1 MIKQVSLRNWKSY
14 SESTLYIDPVT
25 ILIGTNASGKSNVLD
40 ALQFLQRATS
50 GLNLHQ
56 AIYGD
61 VNIPPLRGGAEWICL
76 RGCDEFCIDVTFS
89 TDNEQ
94 IDYKYSLAI
103 KMQESSKAEISKEEL
118 LQLKYGPRA
127 TLPKEKRL
135 FYTQQQ
141 DNFGTPSISA
151 YFSTGTNGPGKRID
165 LNRSYTI
172 LNQSETILVRKE
184 IQDAVRTVLSQ
195 LQNIFVFD
203 PIPSH
208 MRDYKSFSDT
218 LQSDGSNLAGVLA
231 ALEDTE
237 KESIESKLTEYLREL
252 PEKDISKVW
261 AEPVGKFKTDAM
273 IYCAESWSHG
283 DFQIV
288 DARGMSDGTLRYLA
302 IVAAMLT
309 RTPGSLL
316 VIEEI
321 DNGLHPSRAK
331 ILIDMLRSLGS
342 ERQIDV
348 LVTTHNPALL
358 DAAGNKMVQFITVA
372 HRDPHSGYSLL
383 TPLEDIKLLDQ
394 LMARGTIGRLSAE
407 GAIEKALVSESGQ

>member
-1 MIKQVSLRNWKSY
+1 M
-14 SESTLYIDPVT
+14 
-25 ILIGTNASGKSNVLD
+25 
-40 ALQFLQRATS
+40 
-50 GLNLHQ
+50 
-56 AIYGD
+56 
-61 VNIPPLRGGAEWICL
+61 
-76 RGCDEFCIDVTFS
+76 
-89 TDNEQ
+89 
-94 IDYKYSLAI
+94 
-103 KMQESSKAEISKEEL
+103 

-127 TLPKEKRL
+127 TQPKEKRL

-184 IQDAVRTVLSQ
+184 IQDAVKSVLSQ
-195 LQNIFVFD
+195 LQKIFVFD

-237 KESIESKLTEYLREL
+237 KENIESKLTEYLRRL

-273 IYCAESWSHG
+273 IYCTESWAHE
-283 DFQIV
+283 DVQIV

-372 HRDPHSGYSLL
+372 HRDPHSGCSLL